1 MAKSRRTTVAAA
13 AASLLAAAALLSFVD
28 DAASVMPLLLG
39 TGASLGRQLAAI
51 DNGSAKK
58 VAYLFISSG
67 SISHEKIWESWLG
80 VNYDA
85 PNAGADEAPRLIPQ
99 NEARANV
106 YVHASDISARRAFDI
121 GVDAEKQPGHGPY
134 FTSKIIPSV
143 PTEYYTNLH
152 DASK

>member
-1 MAKSRRTTVAAA
+1 MTTSRRAAA
-13 AASLLAAAALLSFVD
+13 AASLLAAAALLLFVD
-28 DAASVMPLLLG
+28 DTSSVMPLLLG
-39 TGASLGRQLAAI
+39 TEISLGRQLAAI
-51 DNGSAKK
+51 DDGNAKK

-67 SISHEKIWESWLG
+67 TISHEKIWESWLG

-85 PNAGADEAPRLIPQ
+85 PNAGVDKAPRLIPQ

-106 YVHASDISARRAFDI
+106 YVHASDTNGRRAFDI
-121 GVDAEKQPGHGPY
+121 GVDTEKQPGYGPY